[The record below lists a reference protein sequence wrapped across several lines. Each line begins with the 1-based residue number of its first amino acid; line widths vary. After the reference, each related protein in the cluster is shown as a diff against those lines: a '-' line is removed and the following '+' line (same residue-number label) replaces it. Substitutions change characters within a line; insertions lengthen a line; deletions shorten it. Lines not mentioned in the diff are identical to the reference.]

1 MLSFL
6 AGPVILIIN
15 NDTDTEFSVE
25 LKDGNILI
33 TIAVNYTHEVIMQ
46 HLDKTGIPIF
56 SEEAKYKSSTRR
68 SWYKVF

>member
-56 SEEAKYKSSTRR
+56 SEEGKTIPY
-68 SWYKVF
+68 